1 MVMSLSNQ
9 TLFSSPPTLSALSFH
24 KTLNSPTPT
33 ALFFSFFPHRP
44 FKRLSSTSMNIHGS
58 PSFLAR
64 CAPHEAASADSATLV
79 SVTVSFFMNYPLHFI
94 SGSDLVFRW
103 LLVFSGFSMSLK
115 DFVYLTF
122 FFSLCILK
130 TNEEEVITPQ
140 DDVKE
145 ADNVEGETKEEE
157 AAESTPQNESDLKN
171 LIASYREAVLSGDEE
186 AASKIEAKMNDIE
199 VNVNDELIQKV
210 SALSAEVT
218 SGRDRYIRLKADFD
232 NFRKRSENERLNIRS
247 DAQGAVIE
255 SLLPMVDS
263 FERAKQQL
271 KPETDKEK
279 RIDASYQGIYKQFLE
294 IMKGLQ
300 VTSVPTVG
308 HPFDPSVH
316 EAIAREESEEYEEG
330 IVVQEFRP
338 GFCIGDRLIRPA
350 MVKVSEGPGPKRSME
365 AADTDTASPEEK
377 QEATTE
383 E

>member
-64 CAPHEAASADSATLV
+64 CAPHEAASADSATL
-79 SVTVSFFMNYPLHFI
+79 
-94 SGSDLVFRW
+94 
-103 LLVFSGFSMSLK
+103 
-115 DFVYLTF
+115 
-122 FFSLCILK
+122 

-308 HPFDPSVH
+308 HPFDPSVVH

>member
-1 MVMSLSNQ
+1 MAMSLSNQ

-33 ALFFSFFPHRP
+33 AIFFSFFPHKP
-44 FKRLSSTSMNIHGS
+44 LKGLSSTSIPALRPLQLRNKYIHGS
-58 PSFLAR
+58 PSFLTR
-64 CAPHEAASADSATLV
+64 CAPHEAASADSTTL
-79 SVTVSFFMNYPLHFI
+79 
-94 SGSDLVFRW
+94 
-103 LLVFSGFSMSLK
+103 
-115 DFVYLTF
+115 
-122 FFSLCILK
+122 
-130 TNEEEVITPQ
+130 TNEEEVITPE
-140 DDVKE
+140 DDVKDAE
-145 ADNVEGETKEEE
+145 REEDNVEGETKEEE

-218 SGRDRYIRLKADFD
+218 SGRDRYIRLQADFD

-300 VTSVPTVG
+300 VTAVPTVG
-308 HPFDPSVH
+308 HPFDPSV
-316 EAIAREESEEYEEG
+316 RQRFLPR
-330 IVVQEFRP
+330 IVRYWLSSLLLVYKEVVSK
-338 GFCIGDRLIRPA
+338 RL
-350 MVKVSEGPGPKRSME
+350 
-365 AADTDTASPEEK
+365 
-377 QEATTE
+377 
-383 E
+383 